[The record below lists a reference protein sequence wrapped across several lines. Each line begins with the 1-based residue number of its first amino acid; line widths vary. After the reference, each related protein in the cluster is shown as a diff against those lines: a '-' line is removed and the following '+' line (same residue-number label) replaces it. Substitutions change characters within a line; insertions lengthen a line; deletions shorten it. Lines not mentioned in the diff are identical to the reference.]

1 MEKSSKKE
9 IIKKEEK
16 PKVQNIKFNIIA
28 IICIIAFCASLAP
41 KTLQNDTF
49 YTIKIGSYLV
59 DAKTIDMQE
68 HFSWHEGLPYT
79 YPHWLYDIMIYLF
92 YYLGGMEGIF
102 ISTMIFSAILG
113 IVMYFTNLKISKNN
127 LMSFIITLITM
138 YLLRDFIAARAQ
150 LVSFIL
156 LELIIL
162 FIEKFLEKKKK
173 RYAVAIILISILI
186 ANVHAAI
193 WPFIFILFLPYI
205 GEYILNF
212 NYMKLYYAVL
222 NKIYKIRLKGF
233 EKREEDRKPY
243 KTIEKLKKRI
253 EEIPEE
259 KEKVLANL
267 EKRRNNP
274 YKLKMVKE
282 PAVKWLILLMVIL
295 AFTGLLTPIGDT
307 PYTWTYRTMKGTT
320 TGSISEH
327 LPLTLI
333 NNKPILITLA
343 MLLAML
349 IFTDV
354 KIRLRDL
361 FFLTGLTVL
370 MLMSR
375 RQESML
381 LLFGSGAFA
390 RLVADIIEKYDKEGT
405 KQFVKIATSILG
417 TIATFLLIALM
428 VILQIKNKK
437 NDKFVNVNSYPVSAV
452 KYIKENI
459 DISSMRLYNEYNY
472 GSYLLYKDIPVFID
486 SRADLYTPEFNKTK
500 DNPDGRN
507 IFSDYINA
515 SNISKY
521 YEDIFKK
528 YDITHIILY
537 RNSKLATLLTNDN
550 TGNYNKIY
558 EDQTFYIFE
567 RNSVNEE

>member
-1 MEKSSKKE
+1 MEESSEKE
-9 IIKKEEK
+9 IIKKEK
-16 PKVQNIKFNIIA
+16 NPKRQNIKFNILA

-49 YTIKIGSYLV
+49 YTIKIGEYIV
-59 DAKTIDMQE
+59 NTKTIDMQE

-92 YYLGGMEGIF
+92 YSLGGMEGIF
-102 ISTMIFSAILG
+102 ISTMVFSAILG
-113 IVMYFTNLKISKNN
+113 IIMYFTNLKISKNN
-127 LMSFIITLITM
+127 LMSFIITLIAM

-150 LVSFIL
+150 LVTFSL
-156 LELIIL
+156 LELIVL
-162 FIEKFLEKKKK
+162 LIEKFLEKKKI
-173 RYAVAIILISILI
+173 RYAIEIILISIII

-205 GEYILNF
+205 GEYILNL
-212 NYMKLYYAVL
+212 NYIKLYYAVIG
-222 NKIYKIRLKGF
+222 KIHRLRLKGF
-233 EKREEDRKPY
+233 EKRKGDRRPEKS
-243 KTIEKLKKRI
+243 IERVKKRI
-253 EEIPEE
+253 EELPEE
-259 KEKVLANL
+259 KERAQAYL

-274 YKLKMVKE
+274 YRLKMVKE

-295 AFTGLLTPIGDT
+295 FFTGLLTPIGDT
-307 PYTWTYRTMKGTT
+307 PYTWTYNTLRGNSTE
-320 TGSISEH
+320 SISEH

-333 NNKPILITLA
+333 NNKPILIALT

-361 FFLTGLTVL
+361 FFLGGLTLL

-381 LLFGSGAFA
+381 LLFGSGAFT
-390 RLVADIIEKYDKEGT
+390 RLVADIMNKYDKEGT
-405 KQFVKIATSILG
+405 EKFVKIVTSILG
-417 TIATFLLIALM
+417 TIATLLLIALM
-428 VILQIKNKK
+428 VILQVKNKK
-437 NDKFVNVNSYPVSAV
+437 NDKYVNVTTYPVSAA
-452 KYIKENI
+452 KYIKDNI

-486 SRADLYTPEFNKTK
+486 SRADLYTPQFNKTDK
-500 DNPDGRN
+500 YPYGRD
-507 IFSDYINA
+507 IFSDYIRTA
-515 SNISKY
+515 NITQN
-521 YEDIFKK
+521 YEETFKK
-528 YDITHIILY
+528 YNITHIILY
-537 RNSKLATLLTNDN
+537 RNAKLALLLERDN

-558 EDQTFYIFE
+558 EDQTFYIYE
-567 RNSVNEE
+567 RNVKEE